1 MDRGEEVLTD
11 REVLTKHGLDYTIDL
26 YARDRI
32 MDNYHPKKLDLV
44 VNEIIDNTKDS
55 KTFRL
60 TRKNGNLP
68 VFESGQYINI
78 FVKID
83 GVRTSRPYSISSSRR
98 QMSYYE
104 ITVSRIKTGFV
115 SDYFLDEVKL
125 GQEFE
130 TKSPAG
136 SFKYNPVFHKNNSVF
151 IAWGSGITP
160 FISMTREILKAG
172 LDRDIILIYGCR
184 YLESVIFKRELEE
197 MAARHKN
204 FNYHL
209 VLSEDENYQGL
220 KGFIDK
226 ALIASLIDRSAE
238 ATYYICGPEVM
249 NRFVKSEL
257 LDMGIEDRMI
267 IREMFGP
274 SQDITK
280 APGWPENLTGREEYK
295 IKIGDQI
302 ISGLSGETLLTSLER
317 NGVRVNVCCRSGE
330 FSLFRVRLKSGRVF
344 MP

>member
-151 IAWGSGITP
+151 IKQTKNLNYFNKHYPNIKKTY
-160 FISMTREILKAG
+160 FTQENKNNEIIFLGNKIQNYEVPSLLIIKNNTVNLIELK
-172 LDRDIILIYGCR
+172 D
-184 YLESVIFKRELEE
+184 IFK
-197 MAARHKN
+197 
-204 FNYHL
+204 
-209 VLSEDENYQGL
+209 S
-220 KGFIDK
+220 IDK
-226 ALIASLIDRSAE
+226 MSYKVYEDLLSL
-238 ATYYICGPEVM
+238 
-249 NRFVKSEL
+249 
-257 LDMGIEDRMI
+257 
-267 IREMFGP
+267 
-274 SQDITK
+274 
-280 APGWPENLTGREEYK
+280 
-295 IKIGDQI
+295 
-302 ISGLSGETLLTSLER
+302 
-317 NGVRVNVCCRSGE
+317 
-330 FSLFRVRLKSGRVF
+330 
-344 MP
+344 